1 MKNFKIAFTAD
12 ISESGSIHT
21 KTFLRAVEYIKSYIE
36 KEFWDVEIILVS
48 DDACEEGAI
57 KAAAEIC
64 HSGADVV
71 IGHFAS
77 SAARAALPFYKEVG
91 IPLIL
96 PAATED
102 ELTSQSDSV
111 FRICAPD
118 SAQAKCIH
126 DFLMEFHAEKINV
139 LGRGNQFNNLL
150 KVISKIEMNQ
160 SEEVHTDGE
169 FDVITGRYSEVV
181 SILRNRNKSNP
192 TVLSDDAFHLDLVD
206 EFIDVDYPIWVCGF
220 SDCCK
225 DDATDLPES
234 VAWYKEKFGTEPGI
248 YFKETIMAAQCAL
261 SAIKLHSLNHDLSK
275 SLDSND
281 HITEFGKV
289 EFKNQENIN
298 SKYSIWRL
306 QKTGFSIAE

>member
-21 KTFLRAVEYIKSYIE
+21 KTFLRAVEYIKSYLE
-36 KEFWDVEIILVS
+36 KECLDVELILVS

-77 SAARAALPFYKEVG
+77 PAAKAALPFYEEAG

-102 ELTSQSDSV
+102 VLTSQSENV

-126 DFLMEFHAEKINV
+126 DFLMEFHTEKINV
-139 LGRGNQFNNLL
+139 LGRGSQFHNLQN
-150 KVISKIEMNQ
+150 VISKIKMSQ
-160 SEEVHTDGE
+160 SDEVHTDGE

-181 SILRNRNKSNP
+181 SILKNRNKSNP

-206 EFIDVDYPIWVCGF
+206 EFIDADYPIWVCGF
-220 SDCCK
+220 SESCK
-225 DDATDLPES
+225 HDLTGQPES
-234 VAWYKEKFGTEPGI
+234 VTWYKNVFGTEPGI
-248 YFKETIMAAQCAL
+248 YFKETIMAAQCVL
-261 SAIKLHSLNHDLSK
+261 SAFNLTFVTHDLSK
-275 SLDSND
+275 SLDSYD
-281 HITEFGKV
+281 HVTEYGKV
-289 EFKNQENIN
+289 KFINQENVN
-298 SKYSIWRL
+298 AKYSIWRL